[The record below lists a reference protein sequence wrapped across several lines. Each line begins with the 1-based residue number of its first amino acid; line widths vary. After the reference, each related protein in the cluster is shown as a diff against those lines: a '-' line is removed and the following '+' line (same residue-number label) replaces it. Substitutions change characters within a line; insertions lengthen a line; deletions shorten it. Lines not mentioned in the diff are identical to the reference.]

1 MNDFVLNIDGYE
13 GPIEL
18 LLDLAMKQKVD
29 LKHISILE
37 LAKLLCSIFEKSD
50 KIDLKK
56 FKPPSIEYVSSEE
69 YYGDGYEDTIT
80 RCPDISKAKKILNW
94 KARLN
99 LNETIEFVVDWYKN
113 LHKYNK
119 NIHEIT
125 SKQII
130 QFMEKKS

>member
-1 MNDFVLNIDGYE
+1 MKWPEIKWHVKKNNKFYE
-13 GPIEL
+13 SSL
-18 LLDLAMKQKVD
+18 LQLDTA
-29 LKHISILE
+29 
-37 LAKLLCSIFEKSD
+37 
-50 KIDLKK
+50 
-56 FKPPSIEYVSSEE
+56 
-69 YYGDGYEDTIT
+69 
-80 RCPDISKAKKILNW
+80 KAKKILNW